1 MVLSGVGSR
10 GRCGFLSGIPH
21 GIKSVSAVAVHVVQ
35 SDHTQNSLDPLS
47 PLSQIASSST
57 QGRNRSMDESI
68 CLSDLPPRLCVE
80 SAQPLPE
87 VTEKSDHD
95 K

>member
-1 MVLSGVGSR
+1 MLGVGLGVKHFTLLGNPYGSI
-10 GRCGFLSGIPH
+10 SVAASDVHI
-21 GIKSVSAVAVHVVQ
+21 IKS
-35 SDHTQNSLDPLS
+35 DRTQNSLDPLS